1 MKILDMNRSHFDEAL
16 EQLQKDHS
24 AEMRAH
30 AEERVKAQIEG
41 REEADKKAEEAVG
54 RLQEEIKALKRDLEV
69 SPSLLRPG
77 FAKV

>member
-30 AEERVKAQIEG
+30 AEERVKGRNEV
-41 REEADKKAEEAVG
+41 REEADKKADEAMR

-69 SPSLLRPG
+69 SPSWLRPG
-77 FAKV
+77 FVKV